1 MYKNEAPQI
10 QIKDKKMKKMIML
23 FSLLTLF
30 ACEDKKDDSF
40 SIVGKWQKASKV
52 ESTGEWQSGGDIYDL
67 KDSGNGVYYDEGKL
81 DNPKPISYTF
91 DESTM
96 FLIITRLYGKNEVR
110 DYLITIETNDIIF
123 WGDRAM
129 KRIE

>member
-1 MYKNEAPQI
+1 
-10 QIKDKKMKKMIML
+10 MKRYTRVL
-23 FSLLTLF
+23 TFLLVLMNTG
-30 ACEDKKDDSF
+30 CEDKKDNSF
-40 SIVGKWQKASKV
+40 RIVGRWQKASKV
-52 ESTGEWQSGGDIYDL
+52 ESTGEWDGAGDIYDL

-96 FLIITRLYGKNEVR
+96 FLIITRLYGRNEVR

>member
-1 MYKNEAPQI
+1 
-10 QIKDKKMKKMIML
+10 MKRYTL
-23 FSLLTLF
+23 VLTLLL
-30 ACEDKKDDSF
+30 ALVNTGCEDKKDDSF

-52 ESTGEWQSGGDIYDL
+52 ESTGEWQPAGDIYDL

-81 DNPKPISYTF
+81 DDPKPVSYTF

-96 FLIITRLYGKNEVR
+96 FLIITRQYGKNEVR
-110 DYLITIETNDIIF
+110 NYLITIETNDIIF

>member
-1 MYKNEAPQI
+1 
-10 QIKDKKMKKMIML
+10 MKKITIFL
-23 FSLLTLF
+23 SLLIIF

-40 SIVGKWQKASKV
+40 RIVGKWQKASKV

-96 FLIITRLYGKNEVR
+96 FLKITRLYGKNEVR

>member
-1 MYKNEAPQI
+1 
-10 QIKDKKMKKMIML
+10 MKRL
-23 FSLLTLF
+23 LLTFSLLF
-30 ACEDKKDDSF
+30 FFSCEDNDDSF
-40 SIVGKWQKASKV
+40 SMVGKWQKASKV
-52 ESTGEWQSGGDIYDL
+52 ENTGAWQSAGDRYDL
-67 KDSGNGVYYDEGKL
+67 KEGGSGVYYDEGKL

-96 FLIITRLYGKNEVR
+96 FLIITRLYGRNEVL

>member
-1 MYKNEAPQI
+1 
-10 QIKDKKMKKMIML
+10 MKKMIML

-40 SIVGKWQKASKV
+40 SIVDKWQKASKV